1 MRAIFKPALFIA
13 AVLLPLWLLNDA
25 MTFALH
31 APSAGRAGGCYTTIE
46 VWLDATQ
53 PDDRVRQAEL
63 FSGLGL
69 LVATVGW
76 SVFTVFRQLRR
87 RRSAT

>member
-1 MRAIFKPALFIA
+1 MRAILKTALFIA
-13 AVLLPLWLLNDA
+13 TALLALWLLNDA

-53 PDDRVRQAEL
+53 PDDRVRTAEF

-69 LVATVGW
+69 LLTTIGW
-76 SVFTVFRQLRR
+76 SVFAFRRLRHR
-87 RRSAT
+87 RGAT